1 MREIIAATASWR
13 VSVDETLL
21 RVERRN
27 LSVFGYGAKGFIL
40 SLIETAL
47 ELTAR
52 RITGEDVGEIV
63 DMLHH
68 FLADPRETMEG
79 VEAVLATLS
88 KRYRLLLITKGDVIE
103 QEAKIARSGLAP
115 HFDGIHI
122 LAEKDAGTYRKVL
135 QGAGVEPQSFLM
147 VGNSVKSD
155 IAPVLALG
163 ARAVHIPYRITWA
176 HETAEAAPAGADFDA
191 LSAIT
196 DLPAYL
202 DGLAGRR
209 RRNAA
214 GLTREL
220 RRTGLAL
227 LSSISKGDEVMAGL
241 PKKGD
246 KVSWK
251 TPQGETHGTVEKIV
265 TSDHRDQRP
274 HGEGHEG
281 RPGSVW
287 SKATNPARRLFT
299 SRMP

>member
-1 MREIIAATASWR
+1 MDVVESGQDGRRKISTIGFDADDTLWRNEDGFHRMQGRMREIIARYGVVTG
-13 VSVDETLL
+13 SVDETLL

-27 LSVFGYGAKGFIL
+27 LSLFGYGAKGFIL

-103 QEAKIARSGLAP
+103 QDAKIARSGLAP

-176 HETAEAAPAGADFDA
+176 HETPEDAPAGADFDT
-191 LSAIT
+191 LSVIT

-202 DGLAGRR
+202 DGLAGDDG
-209 RRNAA
+209 A
-214 GLTREL
+214 
-220 RRTGLAL
+220 
-227 LSSISKGDEVMAGL
+227 
-241 PKKGD
+241 
-246 KVSWK
+246 
-251 TPQGETHGTVEKIV
+251 
-265 TSDHRDQRP
+265 
-274 HGEGHEG
+274 
-281 RPGSVW
+281 
-287 SKATNPARRLFT
+287 
-299 SRMP
+299 MPRA